1 MSLDSNFTISQRADT
16 AIRRAAT
23 VVLLIVGVS
32 SAILSYAGLRHLA
45 IMAGIV
51 DSLSFLFPIVVDGMI
66 LLGSLSVLRAALAR
80 MSTWFGWM
88 LTILGTVTS
97 IAGNILSVENAN
109 LVSQIIHSVPPV
121 FLCLSLETFIQLLR
135 HRIKNTYVA
144 ESKNPVTKNTE
155 SPASA
160 VADIELPLPAAVPVA
175 IERKETPAPTAAP
188 VRAVIPAPAP
198 VPPAVA
204 RPAVTPVQTVAAP
217 PVVDVPETVVEPAA
231 DVPQPVM
238 ETVKDEKPSDPVTVQ
253 EPVAIE
259 KPVVAAALPE
269 SPSDATL
276 VSKPVKTVV
285 APAAPVAAEKP
296 VAARPKPARPQ
307 SSATPSET
315 VELYRII
322 LENLDD
328 ELTKTQRIA
337 EILRVYPDA
346 KIGDLREALG
356 DEPTLRIDGS
366 VRRAKELL
374 KNGK

>member
-1 MSLDSNFTISQRADT
+1 VSLPFSLNTSNGLGRGTDDDRHYVMSLESNFTISQKADT

-23 VVLLIVGVS
+23 VVLLVVGIS

-45 IMAGIV
+45 IMAGIA

-80 MSTWFGWM
+80 MPTWFGWM
-88 LTILGTVTS
+88 LTILGTATS

-135 HRIKNTYVA
+135 HRIKNTHV
-144 ESKNPVTKNTE
+144 SGDKSPVVNKDETSAADHELPFAPAPRSIVHKET
-155 SPASA
+155 SIQVPMASA
-160 VADIELPLPAAVPVA
+160 PALPPVA
-175 IERKETPAPTAAP
+175 IEAVPEKIDPVVIQEPETIIVRETVIVDAPGKDVPADSKPVESIPASVILPTAQK
-188 VRAVIPAPAP
+188 
-198 VPPAVA
+198 PAVA
-204 RPAVTPVQTVAAP
+204 RPKVVPAQLSAAS
-217 PVVDVPETVVEPAA
+217 T
-231 DVPQPVM
+231 
-238 ETVKDEKPSDPVTVQ
+238 
-253 EPVAIE
+253 
-259 KPVVAAALPE
+259 E
-269 SPSDATL
+269 S
-276 VSKPVKTVV
+276 
-285 APAAPVAAEKP
+285 
-296 VAARPKPARPQ
+296 
-307 SSATPSET
+307 

-322 LENLDD
+322 LENLSD

-374 KNGK
+374 KSGK

>member
-1 MSLDSNFTISQRADT
+1 MSLESNFTLSQRADT

-23 VVLLIVGVS
+23 IVLLVVGVS

-45 IMAGIV
+45 IMAGIA

-97 IAGNILSVENAN
+97 IAGNILSVENAD
-109 LVSQIIHSVPPV
+109 LVSQVIHSVPPV

-135 HRIKNTYVA
+135 HRIKNTYVS
-144 ESKNPVTKNTE
+144 EDKD
-155 SPASA
+155 A
-160 VADIELPLPAAVPVA
+160 VAEKKAQPTQSEIELPSKIAPSAVVQAETPVKKEVLVRGTVLPTPTLAVAPAVAELPPTVAEPIPEKTNQVISPKPTVLVEPVVDDQEDAPLAPKPVEPVMALAVPVA
-175 IERKETPAPTAAP
+175 
-188 VRAVIPAPAP
+188 
-198 VPPAVA
+198 
-204 RPAVTPVQTVAAP
+204 
-217 PVVDVPETVVEPAA
+217 A
-231 DVPQPVM
+231 D
-238 ETVKDEKPSDPVTVQ
+238 
-253 EPVAIE
+253 
-259 KPVVAAALPE
+259 KPV
-269 SPSDATL
+269 
-276 VSKPVKTVV
+276 
-285 APAAPVAAEKP
+285 
-296 VAARPKPARPQ
+296 PARPTPARQQ
-307 SSATPSET
+307 SSATMSES

>member
-1 MSLDSNFTISQRADT
+1 MVLQGDNKTDRGFVMSLESNFTISQRADT

-23 VVLLIVGVS
+23 VVLLVVGIS

-45 IMAGIV
+45 IMAGIP

-80 MSTWFGWM
+80 MPTWFGWM

-109 LVSQIIHSVPPV
+109 LVSQVIHSVPPI

-135 HRIKNTYVA
+135 HRIKNTYGA
-144 ESKNPVTKNTE
+144 EYKNPVKENKTPPVQPE
-155 SPASA
+155 
-160 VADIELPLPAAVPVA
+160 IELPFVAAPSVVLQKEAPAQKEAPV
-175 IERKETPAPTAAP
+175 RKETPVQEEVVAQSVPALSLTP
-188 VRAVIPAPAP
+188 VVSDL
-198 VPPAVA
+198 PPAVA
-204 RPAVTPVQTVAAP
+204 EPIQEKTVSVIAPEPAVVAEPVQDIQEAAP
-217 PVVDVPETVVEPAA
+217 T
-231 DVPQPVM
+231 
-238 ETVKDEKPSDPVTVQ
+238 
-253 EPVAIE
+253 
-259 KPVVAAALPE
+259 
-269 SPSDATL
+269 
-276 VSKPVKTVV
+276 VSKSVESVS
-285 APAAPVAAEKP
+285 APVAPVAVKKP
-296 VAARPKPARPQ
+296 VPTRPTPARPQ
-307 SSATPSET
+307 PSATPSES

>member
-1 MSLDSNFTISQRADT
+1 MSLETNFTLSQRADT

-23 VVLLIVGVS
+23 IVLLVVGVS

-45 IMAGIV
+45 IMAGIA

-97 IAGNILSVENAN
+97 IAGNILSVENAD
-109 LVSQIIHSVPPV
+109 LVSQVIHSVPPV

-144 ESKNPVTKNTE
+144 EDSNAIKVDEVAQPVKSE
-155 SPASA
+155 
-160 VADIELPLPAAVPVA
+160 IELPPAAIPSMDVPKNA
-175 IERKETPAPTAAP
+175 EIPKETP
-188 VRAVIPAPAP
+188 VHRDAVVPEATVLPAPAP
-198 VPPAVA
+198 AIATVSTDLLPASVE
-204 RPAVTPVQTVAAP
+204 PVQEKNI
-217 PVVDVPETVVEPAA
+217 PVVVP
-231 DVPQPVM
+231 
-238 ETVKDEKPSDPVTVQ
+238 
-253 EPVAIE
+253 EPVALVE
-259 KPVVAAALPE
+259 SVSAVRDDAPLAPKAVEPRVAPVAPVVA
-269 SPSDATL
+269 D
-276 VSKPVKTVV
+276 KPVT
-285 APAAPVAAEKP
+285 
-296 VAARPKPARPQ
+296 ARPMPARQQ
-307 SSATPSET
+307 SAATPSES

>member
-1 MSLDSNFTISQRADT
+1 MSLESNFTLSQKADT

-23 VVLLIVGVS
+23 VVLLVVGVS

-45 IMAGIV
+45 VMAGIA

-80 MSTWFGWM
+80 MPTWFGWM

-97 IAGNILSVENAN
+97 IAGNILSVENAD
-109 LVSQIIHSVPPV
+109 LVSQVIHSVPPV

-135 HRIKNTYVA
+135 HRIKNTYVS
-144 ESKNPVTKNTE
+144 EDKD
-155 SPASA
+155 A
-160 VADIELPLPAAVPVA
+160 VAEKKAQPAQSEIELPSAIAPSAVVQA
-175 IERKETPAPTAAP
+175 ETPIEKEMPVQKEAP
-188 VRAVIPAPAP
+188 VRGTVLPTPAL
-198 VPPAVA
+198 
-204 RPAVTPVQTVAAP
+204 AVTPTVAELPRTVAEPTLEETNPVIVPKHTVVDERVADVQEDPPLAP
-217 PVVDVPETVVEPAA
+217 KPVEPVMAPVTPVV
-231 DVPQPVM
+231 
-238 ETVKDEKPSDPVTVQ
+238 SDRPVTARPTTARQ
-253 EPVAIE
+253 QSA
-259 KPVVAAALPE
+259 
-269 SPSDATL
+269 ATL
-276 VSKPVKTVV
+276 
-285 APAAPVAAEKP
+285 
-296 VAARPKPARPQ
+296 
-307 SSATPSET
+307 SES

>member
-1 MSLDSNFTISQRADT
+1 MSLESNFTISQKADT

-23 VVLLIVGVS
+23 FVLLVVGVS

-45 IMAGIV
+45 IMAGIA

-80 MSTWFGWM
+80 MPTWFGWM
-88 LTILGTVTS
+88 LTILGTATS
-97 IAGNILSVENAN
+97 IAGNILSVENAS

-135 HRIKNTYVA
+135 HRIKNTYESEKKNSVTKDETPVVRDDIEFPLATTPNAVIQKEAPTPNRPPIRESAVVPSSPAPAVAPVVADLPPAVA
-144 ESKNPVTKNTE
+144 EPIQEKADPVVVPDPIIVDRPVSN
-155 SPASA
+155 
-160 VADIELPLPAAVPVA
+160 VQRDVPAASKPV
-175 IERKETPAPTAAP
+175 ETIPAPTAPTA
-188 VRAVIPAPAP
+188 
-198 VPPAVA
+198 
-204 RPAVTPVQTVAAP
+204 
-217 PVVDVPETVVEPAA
+217 PETPFL
-231 DVPQPVM
+231 
-238 ETVKDEKPSDPVTVQ
+238 SH
-253 EPVAIE
+253 
-259 KPVVAAALPE
+259 
-269 SPSDATL
+269 
-276 VSKPVKTVV
+276 
-285 APAAPVAAEKP
+285 
-296 VAARPKPARPQ
+296 PKPARPQ
-307 SSATPSET
+307 SSGSQSES

-374 KNGK
+374 KSGK